1 MSKNKFSHKV
11 LATVGKVALYTW
23 LLSLTSIVVFA
34 IFSGIYFAFTGV
46 DMLGNFLQHPLTH

>member
-23 LLSLTSIVVFA
+23 LLSIASIVVFA
-34 IFSGIYFAFTGV
+34 IFSGVYFAFTGI
-46 DMLGNFLQHPLTH
+46 DLLPNNMLTQ